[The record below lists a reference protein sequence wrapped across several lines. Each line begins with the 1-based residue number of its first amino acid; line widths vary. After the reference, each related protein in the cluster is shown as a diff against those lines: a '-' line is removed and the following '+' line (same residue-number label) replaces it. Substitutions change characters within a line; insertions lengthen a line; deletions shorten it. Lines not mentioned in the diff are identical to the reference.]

1 MSFKHMMPFV
11 QSLQQTFKRALL
23 KRYILSLDVA
33 LQRFWCKILM
43 NGFQIRK
50 VHAKMEYVV
59 VFSSQQVIAT
69 TKKIFDEKTFFS
81 HNFLKEFLENQILIL
96 KEFFKKNV

>member
-1 MSFKHMMPFV
+1 MMPFV
-11 QSLQQTFKRALL
+11 QSLQQTFKRALS

-33 LQRFWCKILM
+33 LQLFWLKIWI

-50 VHAKMEYVV
+50 VHVKMEYVI

-69 TKKIFDEKTFFS
+69 TKKIFDENKKKFHTFF
-81 HNFLKEFLENQILIL
+81 LKNSLRIKI
-96 KEFFKKNV
+96 